1 MTKPASAQPVDA
13 KANAAAEATGRKPHR
28 RVSSRIL
35 NVLVHVATILTVAAL
50 VLIVGYILVKGVPN
64 LKPSVFAF
72 EYNSDNVSLF
82 PSLINTLLAC
92 ALTLLIAVPLGVFA
106 AIFLVEY
113 TGRGNRFVKVVRL
126 AAETLAGIPSIVY
139 GLFGMLF
146 FVQFCHMG
154 LSLLSGC
161 LTLAIMVLPTV
172 MRTTE
177 EALLAV
183 PDSYREGSFGLGA
196 GRLRTVLSVVLPP
209 ATPGIL
215 GGIILSIGRIVG
227 ESAALIYTAGT
238 MATIPDGIFGSARTL
253 SVHMYVLSCEGLH
266 INETYATAVVLLV
279 VVLLINLIANLI
291 AKKVMK
297 GHMDA

>member
-1 MTKPASAQPVDA
+1 MTRKRASSVVLGGLVRFSA
-13 KANAAAEATGRKPHR
+13 
-28 RVSSRIL
+28 IL
-35 NVLVHVATILTVAAL
+35 VAAVLL
-50 VLIVGYILVKGVPN
+50 VIVGYIVVMGVPN
-64 LKPSVFAF
+64 LSPSVFAF
-72 EYNSDNVSLF
+72 QYNSDNVSLF

-92 ALTLLIAVPLGVFA
+92 ALTLLIAVPLGVLA
-106 AIFLVEY
+106 AVYLVEY
-113 TGRGNRFVKVVRL
+113 TSRGNKFVVLVRL

-146 FVQFCHMG
+146 FVVFCGMG

-183 PDSYREGSFGLGA
+183 PDAYREGSFGLGA
-196 GRLRTVLSVVLPP
+196 GRLRTVLKVVLPP

-238 MATIPDGIFGSARTL
+238 MAQIPGGLFESARTL

-266 INETYATAVVLLV
+266 IGETYATAVVLLV
-279 VVLLINLIANLI
+279 IVVLINAVANLI

>member
-1 MTKPASAQPVDA
+1 MTRKRASSV
-13 KANAAAEATGRKPHR
+13 
-28 RVSSRIL
+28 
-35 NVLVHVATILTVAAL
+35 VLGGLVRLSAIIVAA
-50 VLIVGYILVKGVPN
+50 VLAVIVGYIVVMGVPN
-64 LKPSVFAF
+64 LTPSVFAF
-72 EYNSDNVSLF
+72 QYNSDNVSLF
-82 PSLINTLLAC
+82 PALVNTLLAC
-92 ALTLLIAVPLGVFA
+92 ALTLAIAVPLGVLA
-106 AIFLVEY
+106 AVYLVEY
-113 TGRGNRFVKVVRL
+113 TSRGNKFVVLVRL

-146 FVQFCHMG
+146 FVVFCGMG

-196 GRLRTVLSVVLPP
+196 GRLRTVLKVVLPP
-209 ATPGIL
+209 AAPGIL

-238 MATIPDGIFGSARTL
+238 MAQIPGGLFESARTL

-266 INETYATAVVLLV
+266 IGETYATAVVLLV
-279 VVLLINLIANLI
+279 IVVLINAAANAI

>member
-1 MTKPASAQPVDA
+1 MTRKRASSV
-13 KANAAAEATGRKPHR
+13 
-28 RVSSRIL
+28 
-35 NVLVHVATILTVAAL
+35 VLGGLVRLSAIIVAA
-50 VLIVGYILVKGVPN
+50 VLAVIVGYIVVMGVPN
-64 LKPSVFAF
+64 LTPSVFAF
-72 EYNSDNVSLF
+72 QYNSDNVSLF
-82 PSLINTLLAC
+82 PALVNTLLAC
-92 ALTLLIAVPLGVFA
+92 ALTLVIAVPLGVLA
-106 AIFLVEY
+106 AVYLVEY
-113 TGRGNRFVKVVRL
+113 TSRGNKFVVLVRL

-146 FVQFCHMG
+146 FVVFCGMG

-196 GRLRTVLSVVLPP
+196 GRLRTVLKVVLPP

-238 MATIPDGIFGSARTL
+238 MAQIPGGLFESARTL

-266 INETYATAVVLLV
+266 IGEAYATAVVLLV
-279 VVLLINLIANLI
+279 IVVLINAAANAI

>member
-1 MTKPASAQPVDA
+1 MTRKRASSVVLGGLVRFSA
-13 KANAAAEATGRKPHR
+13 
-28 RVSSRIL
+28 IL
-35 NVLVHVATILTVAAL
+35 VAAVLL
-50 VLIVGYILVKGVPN
+50 VIVGYIVVMGVPN
-64 LKPSVFAF
+64 LSPSVFAF
-72 EYNSDNVSLF
+72 QYNSDNVSLF

-92 ALTLLIAVPLGVFA
+92 ALTLLIAVPLGVLA
-106 AIFLVEY
+106 AVYLVEY
-113 TGRGNRFVKVVRL
+113 TSRGNKFVVLVRL

-146 FVQFCHMG
+146 FVVFCGMG

-183 PDSYREGSFGLGA
+183 PDAYREGSFGLGA
-196 GRLRTVLSVVLPP
+196 GCLRTVLKVVLPP

-238 MATIPDGIFGSARTL
+238 MAQIPGGLFESARTL

-266 INETYATAVVLLV
+266 IGETYATAVVLLV
-279 VVLLINLIANLI
+279 IVVLINAVANLI